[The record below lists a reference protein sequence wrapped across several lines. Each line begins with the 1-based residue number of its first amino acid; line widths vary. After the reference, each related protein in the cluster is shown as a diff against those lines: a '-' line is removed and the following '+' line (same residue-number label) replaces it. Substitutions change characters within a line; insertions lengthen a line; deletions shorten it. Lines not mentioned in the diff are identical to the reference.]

1 MPNRS
6 PRRFPRGFTLL
17 EVTVAAGISA
27 VIVLLATRSLIQVDR
42 DQFLRKTVT
51 DVQSSARA
59 ALGWMEQD
67 LRHSSL
73 AVGSGVIWTAVSGAA
88 VARPAVQVFASVPGT
103 GFLDVKPNT
112 DALLVVGAV
121 AGQGS
126 PRAVTV
132 GTLVDSTQPVNI
144 STAST
149 TINGTPAGSF
159 SQSDPVLLGDF
170 GDASWG
176 VVGTVNSGSTPPSI
190 ILEDTSTNVFPA
202 QQTKQLGAGAA
213 VRLAQA
219 RLYYVNT
226 QDQLVRLSLTA
237 PTVPAAMSGY
247 QREVLAQ
254 GIENMRVDC
263 GLDDGQGGFS
273 ACPAPLTADPGPSDP
288 LFSEGQGAFGN
299 FGNNQGPRITASLGS
314 LARVM
319 LLRNVIVN
327 VYARSTHGVE
337 PSQSDAV
344 IPGVTLPASATI
356 PATPYVRRAYQVTA
370 AVRNTSLG
378 AF

>member
-6 PRRFPRGFTLL
+6 PRPSPRGFTLL

-27 VIVLLATRSLIQVDR
+27 IIVLLATQSLVQVDR
-42 DQFLRKTVT
+42 DQFLRKTVI

-73 AVGSGVIWTAVSGAA
+73 VVGSGVIWTAVSGTA
-88 VARPAVQVFASVPGT
+88 VARPAVQIYAGVPGT

-121 AGQGS
+121 TGQGS

-132 GTLVDSTQPVNI
+132 GTLVDSTQPVKI
-144 STAST
+144 STAT
-149 TINGTPAGSF
+149 TTVNGTLAGSF
-159 SQSDPVLLGDF
+159 AANQPVLLGDY

-176 VVGTVNSGSTPPSI
+176 VVGTVNAGTTPPTI
-190 ILEDTSTNVFPA
+190 QLEDTSTNVFPA
-202 QQTKQLGAGAA
+202 QQTKELGAGAA
-213 VRLAQA
+213 VRLAQS

-226 QDQLVRLSLTA
+226 QDQLVRLTLAEPTA
-237 PTVPAAMSGY
+237 PAAMAGY
-247 QREVLAQ
+247 TREVIAQ
-254 GIENMRVDC
+254 GVENLRIGC
-263 GLDDGQGGFS
+263 GLDDGQGGFA

-288 LFSEGQGAFGN
+288 LYSEAQAAFGN
-299 FGNNQGPRITASLGS
+299 FGTNQGPRITASLGS
-314 LARVM
+314 MTRVA
-319 LLRNVIVN
+319 LLRNVTVN
-327 VYARSTHGVE
+327 LYARSTHAVE
-337 PSQSDAV
+337 PSQADAV
-344 IPGVTLPASATI
+344 VPGVTLPVNAAI
-356 PATPYVRRAYQVTA
+356 PASPYVRRAYQVTA